1 MTSYKEIFDLALR
14 LYDDP
19 SLATWPEEDL
29 SNELYSHLQIA
40 IANTPKIRSEA
51 TDRDAF
57 DPMLI
62 NSTGFKN
69 DLSDVTKMVLG
80 LGMKRAW
87 LQPQIASTTVTL
99 QAFNKTEGY
108 SQREHLRGLMSLDD
122 SIRIEIRKLLR
133 DNSYVDNGYFDD

>member
-19 SLATWPEEDL
+19 SLGTWPEEDL

-40 IANTPKIRSEA
+40 IANTPKIRSEV

-62 NSTGFKN
+62 DSTGFKN

-108 SQREHLRGLMSLDD
+108 SQREHLRGLMALDEG
-122 SIRIEIRKLLR
+122 IRIEIRKLLR

>member
-40 IANTPKIRSEA
+40 IANTPKIRSEVI
-51 TDRDAF
+51 DRDAF
-57 DPMLI
+57 NPMLI
-62 NSTGFKN
+62 DSTGFKN

-108 SQREHLRGLMSLDD
+108 SQREHLRGLMALDE

>member
-14 LYDDP
+14 LYNDP

-40 IANTPKIRSEA
+40 IANTPKIRSEVI
-51 TDRDAF
+51 DRDAF

-62 NSTGFKN
+62 DSTGFKN

-108 SQREHLRGLMSLDD
+108 SQREHLRGLMALDE

>member
-40 IANTPKIRSEA
+40 ISNTPKIRSEV

-57 DPMLI
+57 NPMLI
-62 NSTGFKN
+62 DSTGFKN

-108 SQREHLRGLMSLDD
+108 SQREHLRGLMALDEG
-122 SIRIEIRKLLR
+122 IRIEIRKLLR

>member
-14 LYDDP
+14 LYNDP

-40 IANTPKIRSEA
+40 IANTPKIRSEVI
-51 TDRDAF
+51 DRDAF
-57 DPMLI
+57 NPMLI
-62 NSTGFKN
+62 DSTGFKN
-69 DLSDVTKMVLG
+69 DLSNVTKMVLG

-108 SQREHLRGLMSLDD
+108 SQREHLRGLMALDE

>member
-40 IANTPKIRSEA
+40 IANTPKIRSEVI
-51 TDRDAF
+51 DRDAL

-62 NSTGFKN
+62 DSTGFKN

-108 SQREHLRGLMSLDD
+108 SQREHLRGLMALDE

>member
-40 IANTPKIRSEA
+40 IANTPKIRSEVI
-51 TDRDAF
+51 DRDAF
-57 DPMLI
+57 NPMLI
-62 NSTGFKN
+62 DSTGFKN

-108 SQREHLRGLMSLDD
+108 SQREHLRGLMALDE
-122 SIRIEIRKLLR
+122 SVRIEIRKLLR

>member
-40 IANTPKIRSEA
+40 IANTPKIRSEV

-62 NSTGFKN
+62 DSTGFKN

-99 QAFNKTEGY
+99 QAFNKAEGY
-108 SQREHLRGLMSLDD
+108 SQREHLRGLMSLDE